1 MRVILKYIGVSD
13 HNISNILTVILM
25 VQSNIMRI
33 LRSIYCLN
41 LLYLLS
47 LVSPSYAAELNVA
60 TPQSLC
66 PVVQAKNAQNES
78 VMFLQ
83 HEFAGGVQNLALYLL
98 RGQNSDNIKPVTFG
112 SSTVAQCHY
121 KSIALAAGGDWG
133 WHLAWIVDG
142 TSMLNYARMDGVAWV
157 SSPTKKLSKNALVT
171 DRLNILTLEKNVWIV
186 WVSSDGIYAI
196 YSDDEGRTWHE
207 ERRLTAMAEQS
218 DDLLLVIK
226 ESKPY
231 LSLNNKTEP
240 LSLQLW

>member
-1 MRVILKYIGVSD
+1 MMK
-13 HNISNILTVILM
+13 
-25 VQSNIMRI
+25 
-33 LRSIYCLN
+33 LRSNYSLN
-41 LLYLLS
+41 LLCLLS
-47 LVSPSYAAELNVA
+47 LVAPSYAAELNVV

-66 PVVQAKNAQNES
+66 PVVQAKNAKNES
-78 VMFLQ
+78 VVFLQ

-98 RGQNSDNIKPVTFG
+98 GGQGGDNIKPVTFG
-112 SSTVAQCHY
+112 SSTVAQCNY
-121 KSIALAAGGDWG
+121 QSIALSAGGDWG

-171 DRLNILTLEKNVWIV
+171 DKLNILTFEKNVWVV
-186 WVSSDGIYAI
+186 WLALDGIYAV

-207 ERRLTAMAEQS
+207 EKRLTQLVSAS

-226 ESKPY
+226 EGKPY
-231 LSLNNKTEP
+231 LNLNNQAEP